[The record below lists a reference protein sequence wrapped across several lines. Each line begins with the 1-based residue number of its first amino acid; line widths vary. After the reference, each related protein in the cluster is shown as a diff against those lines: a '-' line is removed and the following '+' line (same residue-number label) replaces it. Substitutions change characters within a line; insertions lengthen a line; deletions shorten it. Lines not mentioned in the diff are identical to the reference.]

1 MFENYSYK
9 KKFIGLAVL
18 LVLLFFA
25 ANKRSFKVT
34 KNAYVQ
40 MKEVKEKMEF
50 MQNSNIDSKE
60 LQRQMN
66 LYDNL
71 IGKQNIQPDAAQ
83 QSILDFATR
92 YQDVEVDEL
101 SETHFSHE
109 KGFDIITNQLTL
121 EGSYSALSKVVYD
134 YEKKFKVSSLVGVS
148 YIKEKNYNRRKS
160 KLKVLLIFQNYE
172 KSI

>member
-1 MFENYSYK
+1 MFENYSHK
-9 KKFIGLAVL
+9 QKLIGL
-18 LVLLFFA
+18 LVLLLVLFLA

-40 MKEVKEKMEF
+40 MQEVKGKLEF
-50 MQNSNIDSKE
+50 MKNSNHDSKQ
-60 LQRQMN
+60 LQQQMDF
-66 LYDNL
+66 YDNL
-71 IGKQNIQPDAAQ
+71 LGQQGIRPDVAQ

-92 YQDVEVDEL
+92 YTNVEIDEL
-101 SETHFSHE
+101 SETHFSNA

-121 EGSYSALSKVVYD
+121 QGSYTALSRVVYD
-134 YEKKFKVSSLVGVS
+134 YEKNFKASSLVGVS
-148 YIKEKNYNRRKS
+148 FVKQKDRNRKKN